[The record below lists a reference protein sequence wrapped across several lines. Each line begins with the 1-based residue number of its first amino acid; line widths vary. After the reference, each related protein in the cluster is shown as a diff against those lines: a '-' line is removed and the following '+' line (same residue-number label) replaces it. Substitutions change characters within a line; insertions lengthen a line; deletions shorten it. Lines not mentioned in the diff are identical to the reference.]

1 MSILTKKRVRIKLD
15 QDLGIPFSIS
25 NVLTGDSAE
34 TWQANATDIE
44 IAVFNTD
51 TIASVSDLTSINCKI
66 QPSQI
71 KELILADSTVASG
84 SLDDTTTAAT
94 WTDGTQQHALFSF
107 TNAEMNLA
115 VPGSVQEFWLVFTGL
130 TTAGSEVTLGAGK
143 FFIHQDNNE
152 AGDPPATNL
161 GTAITIEEADARY
174 ETIGGAAGDMEAST
188 YDPTTVAGDAF
199 AMDNMVEGTAKILT
213 SAERTTIGTVAPHIA
228 DTANPHAV
236 TKAQV
241 GLSNVDD
248 TADADKPI
256 STATQ
261 AGLAGKQDILTVSDT
276 APVSPD
282 AGDLW
287 LDSTQTK
294 LYTYY
299 NDGNSSQW
307 VSVNSGSSTTG
318 LYDKLVVV
326 NQSNVATTLGGVIDS
341 TKVYFIDGIIDL
353 GATQITVPPTG
364 MTIKGHSFDISGLT
378 SSEDN
383 YTMFISESIAIG
395 SGNLLGA
402 DYFIQVDGAGSKVYE
417 LYDATGF
424 NAFEFARINYND
436 CTSLGDLYDYRQ
448 GLEEGTGRFGGSP
461 SLTLHGLWRGGY
473 RITTS
478 IVRSLA
484 GTMTAPLFKGGT
496 AFQMDSR
503 FLTDINCDLPT
514 LAPFCDF
521 STSSFPNP
529 STIQFKG
536 GIFSRDGAFNA
547 NDSNITPN
555 LSPSDLPCD
564 WDNNIGIGNTF
575 VGGILDCTAES
586 TTNIVTA
593 GDAVDLAGTFT
604 ASDLQHFDSP
614 ANGRLRH
621 TGINPKEFVI
631 NFDLVIDGTQ
641 NAEVEIFLIKIDSL
655 AAVTVEFA
663 QTRVINNLQGGRDVA
678 YFTGQNTVRLNQ
690 NDLVFWQVANV
701 NGTGDVTLEQ
711 SSSWAVRER

>member
-1 MSILTKKRVRIKLD
+1 MAINFPASPSTNDTHTENGITWIFNGASWDAQGD
-15 QDLGIPFSIS
+15 Q
-25 NVLTGDSAE
+25 V
-34 TWQANATDIE
+34 
-44 IAVFNTD
+44 
-51 TIASVSDLTSINCKI
+51 
-66 QPSQI
+66 
-71 KELILADSTVASG
+71 
-84 SLDDTTTAAT
+84 TAASI
-94 WTDGTQQHALFSF
+94 GL
-107 TNAEMNLA
+107 
-115 VPGSVQEFWLVFTGL
+115 GS
-130 TTAGSEVTLGAGK
+130 
-143 FFIHQDNNE
+143 
-152 AGDPPATNL
+152 
-161 GTAITIEEADARY
+161 
-174 ETIGGAAGDMEAST
+174 
-188 YDPTTVAGDAF
+188 
-199 AMDNMVEGTAKILT
+199 
-213 SAERTTIGTVAPHIA
+213 
-228 DTANPHAV
+228 
-236 TKAQV
+236 
-241 GLSNVDD
+241 VDD
-248 TADADKPI
+248 TADLDKPI

-261 AGLAGKQDILTVSDT
+261 AGLDGKQDLLTVSDT

-299 NDGNSSQW
+299 NDGDSSQW
-307 VSVNSGSSTTG
+307 VSVGGGMSTQSD
-318 LYDKLVVV
+318 LYDKLIIV
-326 NQSNVATTLGGVIDS
+326 NQNNVATTLGGVIDS

-353 GATQITVPPTG
+353 GTTQITVPPTG
-364 MTIKGHSFDISGLT
+364 MTLKGHSFDISGLT

-436 CTSLGDLYDYRQ
+436 CSNLGDIYEYRQ

-711 SSSWAVRER
+711 SSTWAVRER